1 MAPSLDGCTAGA
13 VGWFG
18 AEGAEEPRATVDGE
32 LLLVLL
38 LLPLMSLA
46 MSEPGV
52 CGV

>member
-46 MSEPGV
+46 MLEPGV